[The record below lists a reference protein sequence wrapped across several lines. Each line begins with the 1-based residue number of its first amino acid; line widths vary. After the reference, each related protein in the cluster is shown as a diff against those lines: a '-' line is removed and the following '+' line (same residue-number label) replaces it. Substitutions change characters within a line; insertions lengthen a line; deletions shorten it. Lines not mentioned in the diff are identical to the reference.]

1 MLLNLALLTH
11 RKTLT
16 PISVL
21 PPEVLALARIFHLVA
36 LAKPAVRTAEL
47 RCSRMCTATRARSL
61 DDSSL
66 WARISGNQT
75 STASLVDLLDA
86 RARAERTSRHF
97 LGTLNAE
104 TLACSLRTSRMI
116 YLAPYMLRFL
126 FLVLYRLLFNDS
138 GSLL

>member
-11 RKTLT
+11 RKTLA

-21 PPEVLALARIFHLVA
+21 PPKVLALARI
-36 LAKPAVRTAEL
+36 
-47 RCSRMCTATRARSL
+47 CTATRARSL

-86 RARAERTSRHF
+86 RAPAERAARHL

-104 TLACSLRTSRMI
+104 TLACSLRTSRII

-126 FLVLYRLLFNDS
+126 LPGFVPTIV
-138 GSLL
+138 